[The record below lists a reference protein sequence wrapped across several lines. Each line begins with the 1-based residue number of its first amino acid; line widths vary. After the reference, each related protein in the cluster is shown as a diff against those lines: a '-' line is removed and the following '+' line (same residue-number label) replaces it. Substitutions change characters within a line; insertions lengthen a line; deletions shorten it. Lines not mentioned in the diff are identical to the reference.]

1 MKTIVS
7 DTSPI
12 NYLVLIAEIDVL
24 PHLFQE
30 ILIPPAVWQELQH
43 PKTPKPVYDW
53 AADLPA
59 WAKIAAPLLV
69 DNSMG
74 LDPGETEAIALAQER
89 KIPALL
95 IDDRG
100 GRLAA
105 EQRAIVPIGTVNIL
119 EMADIVG
126 LLDFEQAIVKL
137 QATNFRI
144 DKRTVEIARAQCRLR
159 RSQG

>member
-1 MKTIVS
+1 
-7 DTSPI
+7 
-12 NYLVLIAEIDVL
+12 
-24 PHLFQE
+24 
-30 ILIPPAVWQELQH
+30 
-43 PKTPKPVYDW
+43 
-53 AADLPA
+53 
-59 WAKIAAPLLV
+59 
-69 DNSMG
+69 MG
-74 LDPGETEAIALAQER
+74 LDPEETEAIALALER

-144 DKRTVEIARAQCRLR
+144 DKRTVEIARAQFRLR
-159 RSQG
+159 RSQSYADR